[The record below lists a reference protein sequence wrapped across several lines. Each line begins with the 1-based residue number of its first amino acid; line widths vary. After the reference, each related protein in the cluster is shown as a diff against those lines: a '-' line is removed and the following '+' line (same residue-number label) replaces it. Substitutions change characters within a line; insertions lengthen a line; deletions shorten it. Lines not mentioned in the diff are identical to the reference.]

1 MHDITLLRQYRPDC
15 GKWTE
20 MMQSPRGADLI
31 RNGMSTCKNP
41 KFTIF
46 VDLGFLG
53 LKKDLPGADIQIS
66 HKKPKGDSLT
76 PVQKEENKI
85 QSSQQIPVK
94 HGYARIKP
102 HAIFRGP
109 YNGTAD
115 ELDAEFTIAVAVYN
129 RNRLWDDRFG
139 KVVLNDTC
147 AAKTPKT

>member
-1 MHDITLLRQYRPDC
+1 MP
-15 GKWTE
+15 
-20 MMQSPRGADLI
+20 
-31 RNGMSTCKNP
+31 TCKNP

-53 LKKDLPGADIQIS
+53 LKKDLQGADIQIS
-66 HKKPKGDSLT
+66 HKKSKGGSLT
-76 PVQKEENKI
+76 PVQKEESKI

-94 HGYARIKP
+94 HWYARIKP

-115 ELDAEFTIAVAVYN
+115 ELDTELGIAATVYN
-129 RNRLWDDRFG
+129 RNRLWDDNLG
-139 KVVLNDTC
+139 KVVLDDTR